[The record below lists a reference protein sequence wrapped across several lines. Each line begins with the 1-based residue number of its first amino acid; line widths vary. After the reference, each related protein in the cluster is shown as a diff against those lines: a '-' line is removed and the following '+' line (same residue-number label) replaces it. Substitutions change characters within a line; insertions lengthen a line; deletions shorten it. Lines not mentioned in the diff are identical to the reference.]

1 VDLATHKTASGV
13 DFYTINPK
21 GNVPTLVLDDGT
33 ILNEGAATL
42 QWIAD
47 QKPGT
52 VAPAAGTTARY
63 VNIAALNYVAS
74 EAHPGIGGL
83 FNPTLKENAEA
94 KAYVTAGA
102 NKKLEYLNKVFAT
115 EQFLGG
121 SATPTIADFY
131 LYIVLSW
138 TGYVGLNL
146 DAYANVK
153 AYFEKIKAL
162 PAVASAH
169 ALIAKSPAST
179 Q

>member
-1 VDLATHKTASGV
+1 MDLQTHKTASGV

-33 ILNEGAATL
+33 VLNEGAATL

-52 VAPAAGTTARY
+52 IAPVAGTTARY

-83 FNPTLKENAEA
+83 FNPTLTPDA
-94 KAYVTAGA
+94 KAHVTAGA
-102 NKKLEYLNKVFAT
+102 NKKLEYLNKQFQT
-115 EQFLGG
+115 QQFLGG

-138 TGYVGLNL
+138 TGYVGLDL
-146 DAYANVK
+146 ASYPAVK

-162 PAVASAH
+162 PVVQAAH
-169 ALIAKSPAST
+169 ALIATKPAT
-179 Q
+179 TH